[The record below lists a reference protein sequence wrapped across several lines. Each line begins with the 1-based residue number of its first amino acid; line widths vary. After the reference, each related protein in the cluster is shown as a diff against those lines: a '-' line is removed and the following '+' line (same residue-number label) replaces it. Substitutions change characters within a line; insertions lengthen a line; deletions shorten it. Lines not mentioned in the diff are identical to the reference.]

1 MEELQQ
7 QVTTLKV
14 KEATLTKNN
23 AEATQRCQELN
34 THLTDVETEERK
46 TKEEVRG
53 SNPSHFEGLWRTIL
67 IPSCLQSYLVPKYT
81 NVICVWDFDVLL
93 VSVKNLCYPCR

>member
-14 KEATLTKNN
+14 KEATLTRNN
-23 AEATQRCQELN
+23 TEVTQHFQELN
-34 THLTDVETEERK
+34 TRLTDVEAEGRK

-53 SNPSHFEGLWRTIL
+53 SNPSHFEGFWRTIL
-67 IPSCLQSYLVPKYT
+67 IPRHFVTFSSYIHKRNMCL
-81 NVICVWDFDVLL
+81 
-93 VSVKNLCYPCR
+93 